1 MTRTRKAL
9 LALTVLLLL
18 PLAGLLAYVLPQHA
32 VVHVDGTD
40 IRYREGGVSPSG
52 PTSAPLAPGKDI
64 YYINTSNP
72 ERTEVRVF
80 RNQDT
85 GFGFPWYFKFDSAEV
100 QGRAQLLQRGDGQL
114 ALVTYYGWRIPV
126 LKLFPNAVDVQAWSS
141 LEEPL
146 PVFNIGFLALLAV
159 LLGGGAWKLRRWRQ
173 RRAQQAAT

>member
-9 LALTVLLLL
+9 LALAALPLLLL
-18 PLAGLLAYVLPQHA
+18 AGVLAFVLPRHA

-40 IRYREGGVSPSG
+40 IRYRDGVV
-52 PTSAPLAPGKDI
+52 AAPGAAPSQPVTDKDI

-72 ERTEVRVF
+72 GRTEVQVF

-100 QGRAQLLQRGDGQL
+100 QGRAQLLGRNGEQL

-126 LKLFPNAVDVQAWSS
+126 LKEFPNAVDIQAWNS
-141 LEEPL
+141 LDEPL
-146 PVFNIGFLALLAV
+146 PVFNIVFLTLLI
-159 LLGGGAWKLRRWRQ
+159 LLPAGLAWKLRRWRQ
-173 RRAQQAAT
+173 RRAQQAAS